1 MDYDQLPE
9 VGQVA
14 VVVEN
19 LDKAVQYYTKTLNMG
34 PFVELEYKPERAI
47 LKGKEISFKFKLAFV
62 NWGKI
67 NFEIVEVMEGE
78 VQHKE
83 FLKKT
88 GGGVHHL
95 GFYVDN
101 MQGWIDHF
109 SKKGVPVL
117 LDLEGIVGPRGRRR
131 AVFFDTSPGSVLFE
145 FIQIL

>member
-1 MDYDQLPE
+1 
-9 VGQVA
+9 
-14 VVVEN
+14 
-19 LDKAVQYYTKTLNMG
+19 MG

-67 NFEIVEVMEGE
+67 NFEIVEVIEGE

-83 FLKKT
+83 FLRKT

-109 SKKGVPVL
+109 SRKGVPVL
-117 LDLEGIVGPRGRRR
+117 LDLEGVVGPRGRRR

-145 FIQIL
+145 FSQIL